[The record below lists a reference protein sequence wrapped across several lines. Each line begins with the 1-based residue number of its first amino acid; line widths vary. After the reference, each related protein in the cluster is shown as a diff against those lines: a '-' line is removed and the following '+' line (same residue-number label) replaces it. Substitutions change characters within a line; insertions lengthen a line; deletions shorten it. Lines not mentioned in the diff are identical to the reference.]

1 MKKTI
6 GIIGGMGPLATCDLF
21 RKIIDI
27 TDAACDQEHIR
38 VCIDN
43 NTEIPDRT
51 AAIVAGGTDPVEQM
65 SRSAMGLQNMGA
77 DVLIMPCNT
86 AHYFHSRVAETV
98 DVPLLNMLEE
108 TAKYAKQKGITR
120 VGLLATDGTIRS
132 GVYAKAFA
140 KEGIE
145 ICTPSAENQQSVMD
159 VIYKGVKAGN
169 YDLDLSG
176 FYAAMD
182 ELFATGAETL
192 VLGCTELPVAFDMF
206 RIDKPHIDPTLVLAT
221 AAVKFVC
228 GKVKNR

>member
-27 TDAACDQEHIR
+27 TYASCDQEHIR

-51 AAIVAGGTDPVEQM
+51 AAIVAGGADPVEQM
-65 SRSAMGLQNMGA
+65 SRSAKGLQAMGA

-86 AHYFHSRVAETV
+86 AHFFHARVAETV

-108 TAKYAKQKGITR
+108 TAKCAKEKGMTR

-132 GVYAKAFA
+132 GVYADAFA

-145 ICTPSAENQQSVMD
+145 ICAPSSENQQAVMD

-182 ELFATGAETL
+182 ELFAAGAETL
-192 VLGCTELPVAFDMF
+192 ILGCTELPVAFDMF
-206 RIDKPHIDPTLVLAT
+206 KIQKKHIDPTLVLAA
-221 AAVKFVC
+221 AAVKFVG
-228 GKVKNR
+228 GKLK